1 MKMKRLLL
9 VMLVLFAFQQIEA
22 QEERFIEVTG
32 SADVVVQPDEIEL
45 EIIIKE
51 YYSRDF
57 FKKGTQKYQLGD
69 VSDGKETIQ
78 QIEGLFFQILEQNS
92 IPKSSVVINDQNN
105 YWYYWWAY
113 RNENIKRKRFSLKLS
128 NETDFLKLVQSLDQ
142 PWVQSLRVSN
152 TSNKKLQSLRKEVK
166 IAAMKAAKEKAAYL
180 LESIDEKVG
189 RIISVQEVS
198 DNYSSYRWRGN
209 QNLVSNV
216 SVQSNRS
223 SDEFD
228 QVTSITLRYQIK
240 AKFEI
245 Q

>member
-1 MKMKRLLL
+1 
-9 VMLVLFAFQQIEA
+9 
-22 QEERFIEVTG
+22 
-32 SADVVVQPDEIEL
+32 
-45 EIIIKE
+45 
-51 YYSRDF
+51 
-57 FKKGTQKYQLGD
+57 
-69 VSDGKETIQ
+69 
-78 QIEGLFFQILEQNS
+78 
-92 IPKSSVVINDQNN
+92 
-105 YWYYWWAY
+105 
-113 RNENIKRKRFSLKLS
+113 
-128 NETDFLKLVQSLDQ
+128 
-142 PWVQSLRVSN
+142 
-152 TSNKKLQSLRKEVK
+152 LQSLRKEVK